1 MKLPWVLKYGLK
13 QLLGSFKGSA
23 LIAWL
28 EGPAGAAI
36 NAVSGDQ
43 VQQLLDSADRAVVSE
58 ASKLASKVGLQ

>member
-1 MKLPWVLKYGLK
+1 MKLPWVLKYGFR

-58 ASKLASKVGLQ
+58 ASKLASKVGLP